1 MRKSSRIK
9 LIYARYILPPIML
22 LIIPLTMLIPS
33 YRYVVGGT
41 LNEATS
47 PFALISNSFD
57 AARHVVFATAEQDAA
72 DMLFSRTVMTLIIVF
87 WLLFLL
93 AFAVSVY
100 SAVVGFRCVLS
111 DDAKETE
118 KSRTFFITLIPNR
131 ILLCITEALCIP
143 LTLFPYLLPYLYD
156 VIWSEHVGMALMA
169 PDALIFAL
177 VSVATTVV
185 LCIVSAKSEKLFDVD
200 VFKKPKAVEL
210 VVEDEDDEY
219 ETRIDDEQRERIRR
233 ILLGTQF
240 DEEKTENTDK
250 TEDTE

>member
-1 MRKSSRIK
+1 
-9 LIYARYILPPIML
+9 ML
-22 LIIPLTMLIPS
+22 LMIPLTMLIPS
-33 YRYVVGGT
+33 YRYVTGGA

-47 PFALISNSFD
+47 PFTLMSNSFD

-87 WLLFLL
+87 WILFLL

-100 SAVVGFRCVLS
+100 SAAVGFRCILS
-111 DDAKETE
+111 DDRQGTE

-143 LTLFPYLLPYLYD
+143 LTLFPYILPYLYD

-177 VSVATTVV
+177 ISVTAIAL
-185 LCIVSAKSEKLFDVD
+185 LCILSAKSERALDVD
-200 VFKKPKAVEL
+200 VFKRYKEKESKVDDYAA
-210 VVEDEDDEY
+210 EDEY
-219 ETRIDDEQRERIRR
+219 VSSIDDEQKERIRR
-233 ILLGTQF
+233 ILLGNKP
-240 DEEKTENTDK
+240 DEETTENTDK
-250 TEDTE
+250 AEDTE

>member
-22 LIIPLTMLIPS
+22 LLIPPVMLIPS
-33 YRYVVGGT
+33 YRYVVGGE

-47 PFALISNSFD
+47 PLTLMKNSFD
-57 AARHVVFATAEQDAA
+57 AARRVVFATAEQNAA
-72 DMLFSRTVMTLIIVF
+72 DMLFSRTVMILIIAF

-100 SAVVGFRCVLS
+100 SAVVGFRCILS
-111 DDAKETE
+111 DDAEGTE

-143 LTLFPYLLPYLYD
+143 LALFPYLLPYLYD

-177 VSVATTVV
+177 ISVAATVV
-185 LCIVSAKSEKLFDVD
+185 LCCVSAKSEKLLDVD
-200 VFKKPKAVEL
+200 VFKKPKKAEDIF
-210 VVEDEDDEY
+210 EDEPCENTPSVDDG
-219 ETRIDDEQRERIRR
+219 QRERIRR
-233 ILLGTQF
+233 ILLGEKI
-240 DEEKTENTDK
+240 DEENTENTDK